1 MEFPFSK
8 LAKKK
13 NVFSDLEGTDREAV
27 LREMVGRLRENGEIG
42 ESDVEPIIE
51 GLMARERLGTT
62 GIGRGLAIPHV
73 RYDELE
79 KLVIAVGRSDTG
91 IDFASVDGSPVT
103 IVFLILSPESQQ
115 DDYLAAL
122 RWVSIVAR
130 DEYHNKLLHGARTAG
145 DFVELFQDIQDAL

>member
-8 LAKKK
+8 LVKKK
-13 NVFSDLEGTDREAV
+13 NVFSDLEGTDRETV
-27 LREMVGRLRENGEIG
+27 LREMVGRLHENGELG
-42 ESDVEPIIE
+42 ETDVEPIIE
-51 GLMARERLGTT
+51 GLMSRERLGTT

-73 RYDELE
+73 RYDELA
-79 KLVIAVGRSDTG
+79 KLLIAVGRSDTG

-103 IVFLILSPESQQ
+103 IVFLIISPESQQ

-130 DEYHNKLLHGARTAG
+130 DEYHNKLLHGARTQD
-145 DFVELFQDIQDAL
+145 DFIELFQDIEEAL